1 VNLKNKTMKNC
12 LKQIF
17 ETKSEADLE
26 KALINQ
32 HISKKLTYSYQCKDC
47 GSYHLTSRDNRIKK
61 MKPINRSKIK
71 ERFNA
76 RIEQVIKRL
85 VVSNELSFE
94 YLA

>member
-1 VNLKNKTMKNC
+1 MKNC

-17 ETKSEADLE
+17 ETKSDADLE

-32 HISKKLTYSYQCKDC
+32 HISKKLTYSYLCNDC

-61 MKPINRSKIK
+61 MMPINRSKIK

-76 RIEQVIKRL
+76 RIERIIRRL
-85 VVSNELSFE
+85 VVSNKLSFE
-94 YLA
+94 YLT